1 MAVCRDVKVHLLAE
15 AAFDEWA
22 PDNTPIEVML
32 SPVGCASAYE
42 NFTVKEAKKFVKEIR
57 AAIREA
63 EWRSK

>member
-1 MAVCRDVKVHLLAE
+1 MAVCRDVKGHRLAE
-15 AAFDEWA
+15 VDFDEWA
-22 PDNTPIEVML
+22 PGAPIAVML

-57 AAIREA
+57 AAILEA